1 MPAVRFTPF
10 ARVALVAALGM
21 KVPATIRAAEPADSG
36 DGVVFH
42 CAGDVTDA
50 APGWR
55 FETPD
60 ARGGFT
66 FNPMEGWYPD
76 KGGKL
81 VSEKF
86 ALHKPKDGQA
96 YYRLTFS
103 ARAPERAYECIAFYD
118 DTGRMLAEN
127 YDVVYPDKDFRPY
140 GRVVFAHEGV
150 TRAEVFFQS
159 AKGCEVRDVKL
170 EACGAADAAAWCDAL
185 YATLPSVDAACCRG
199 ALEKAPKT
207 LEALETG
214 KPVRILLL
222 GDSIVH
228 DIFHSQFEALV
239 KRDYPKSDV
248 TWLVSV
254 RGGTGCWFYRLKD
267 NFRNWVACYKP
278 DCVIFGGISNWK
290 PKMEGYPVSGTEAI
304 FEVGAM
310 IEAIGAEAVVVAPA
324 LSVDTRLKEYSKE
337 GTPLQK
343 MAFDEVRQSEA
354 LAQTIE
360 KYTSAPSGIGREGFA
375 ALKAGCEARG
385 WGFIDAFTPSYTWLY
400 ESGKPWSYH
409 NRDYV
414 HSGEIG
420 KQILARIMR
429 EAFLKSNPKE

>member
-1 MPAVRFTPF
+1 
-10 ARVALVAALGM
+10 
-21 KVPATIRAAEPADSG
+21 
-36 DGVVFH
+36 
-42 CAGDVTDA
+42 
-50 APGWR
+50 
-55 FETPD
+55 
-60 ARGGFT
+60 
-66 FNPMEGWYPD
+66 
-76 KGGKL
+76 
-81 VSEKF
+81 
-86 ALHKPKDGQA
+86 
-96 YYRLTFS
+96 
-103 ARAPERAYECIAFYD
+103 
-118 DTGRMLAEN
+118 MLAEN

-185 YATLPSVDAACCRG
+185 YATLPPVDAACCRG

-267 NFRNWVACYKP
+267 NFRDWVARYKP

-290 PKMEGYPVSGTEAI
+290 PKMEGYPVAGTAAI

-310 IEAIGAEAVVVAPA
+310 IEAIGAEAVVVAPG
-324 LSVDTRLKEYSKE
+324 LSVDTRMKEYSKE
-337 GTPLQK
+337 GTPQSK
-343 MAFDEVRQSEA
+343 MAFDETKQAEA
-354 LAQTIE
+354 LALTIE
-360 KYTSAPSGIGREGFA
+360 KYTSAPSGIDRAGFA